1 MKIDNSSAIPIYEQI
16 YKQLLEYITT
26 GLMQP
31 EEKLPSVRE
40 LSSDMHINPNT
51 VVKAYRILEQQGFIY
66 SIPGKGSFVISKQN
80 FQTQLFTEQ
89 INELIQ
95 EIVTKGK
102 YIGISFEQLCDLIK
116 QVWEEK

>member
-66 SIPGKGSFVISKQN
+66 SISSKQN

>member
-1 MKIDNSSAIPIYEQI
+1 MNWIFDNERPIYLQLVEQLKI
-16 YKQLLEYITT
+16 LIISGKFKP
-26 GLMQP
+26 G
-31 EEKLPSVRE
+31 EKLPSVRE

-66 SIPGKGSFVISKQN
+66 SIPGKGSFVSSKQN
-80 FQTQLFTEQ
+80 FQTELFTEQ